1 MQSRKG
7 EDSMSLV
14 VDLPSDLEDKLA
26 TEAARLGLP
35 LSEYVVR
42 LLTEDRT
49 NTPVPRTGAELVAYW
64 QAEGLIG
71 TRPDI
76 TDGPAHARQLRD
88 QT

>member
-1 MQSRKG
+1 
-7 EDSMSLV
+7 MSLV
-14 VDLPSDLEDKLA
+14 VDLPSDLEAKLA
-26 TEAARLGLP
+26 TEAARVGLP

-42 LLTEDRT
+42 LLAEDRT
-49 NTPVPRTGAELVAYW
+49 TNPAPRTGAELVAYW

-88 QT
+88 QAQTRTRP